1 MKSFNFSNSII
12 ARVIRGGIFVALL
25 LSTPI
30 SYGAADAIEITNKL
44 NSALIY
50 KLTKFVRWPVIN
62 ASDSSYF
69 HLCLLNNGEIPIE
82 FKTLEDYQVQ
92 NLPIKVRSFKRSDM
106 IDDNCHIVFIDRLKG
121 PFIKDI
127 LANLAQRPI
136 LTVSNLIHFSET
148 GGMLEIGTRNGK
160 INFQINLNSV
170 NAAKLKISAALLQL
184 STVVKSQEVR

>member
-1 MKSFNFSNSII
+1 MKSFSYSNPII

-25 LSTPI
+25 LSTPM

-50 KLTKFVRWPVIN
+50 KLTKFVHWPAIK
-62 ASDSSYF
+62 SSSSSNF
-69 HLCLLNNGEIPIE
+69 HLCLLNNGTTPAD

-92 NLPIKVRSFKRSDM
+92 DLPIKVSSFKRSDM
-106 IDDNCHIVFIDRLKG
+106 IDDNCHIVFIDQLKG
-121 PFIKDI
+121 PFIKSI

-136 LTVSNLIHFSET
+136 LTVSNLINFSET

-160 INFQINLNSV
+160 INFQVNLNSV
-170 NAAKLKISAALLQL
+170 NAAELKMSAALLQL